1 MFNRSKKKIFSEN
14 IETAKKEKSPRE
26 EKVAKTNADAHFESV
41 RLFESDRVNL
51 AKKSAT
57 IAWRFAGAEGVI
69 IMLMAFA
76 IAMMMPLKKITP
88 YVIRVENNTGYTD
101 VVQPIGD
108 AQTTYGQE
116 LDKYWLS
123 KFVTNRESYE
133 WQTIQNMYESVGL
146 MTDNKTF
153 SEYKAIIE
161 NKEVSPLYL
170 LKKDKK
176 VRVRVVSVTFVKDLA
191 QVRFIKYVQNSDGTS
206 ATEYKPSYFI
216 STIAYDYKK
225 EIKTE
230 QQRLTN
236 PLGFRVISYRA
247 DPESVGGSKR

>member
-1 MFNRSKKKIFSEN
+1 MFRSKKKILSEN
-14 IETAKKEKSPRE
+14 INTAKKEKSPKE
-26 EKVAKTNADAHFESV
+26 DKLAKTNADKHFEAV
-41 RLFESDRVNL
+41 RLFENDRVDL
-51 AKKSAT
+51 AKKSAKV
-57 IAWRFAGAEGVI
+57 AWRFAGAEGVI

-123 KFVTNRESYE
+123 KFVVNRESYE
-133 WQTIQNMYESVGL
+133 WQTIQNMYDTVGL

-153 SEYKAIIE
+153 AQYKTIIE
-161 NKEVSPLYL
+161 NKDVSPLYL
-170 LKKDKK
+170 LKKDKE

-191 QVRFIKYVQNSDGTS
+191 QVRFIKYVQNSDGTP
-206 ATEYKPSYFI
+206 AVEYKPAYFI
-216 STIAYDYKK
+216 STIAYDYMKD
-225 EIKTE
+225 IKTE
-230 QQRLTN
+230 QQRLIN
-236 PLGFRVISYRA
+236 PLGFRVVSYRA
-247 DPESVGGSKR
+247 DPESVGGGKR